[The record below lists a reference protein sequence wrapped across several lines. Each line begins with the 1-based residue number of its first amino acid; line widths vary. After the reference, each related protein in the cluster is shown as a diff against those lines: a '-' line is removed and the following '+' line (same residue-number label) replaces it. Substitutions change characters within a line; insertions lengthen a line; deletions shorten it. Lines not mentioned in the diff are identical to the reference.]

1 MLKYCKEHIDPSRL
15 KGFCMAPW
23 AQAIPD
29 EPDKPRIS
37 KVLKGVDL
45 FKEARDRHYPSAS
58 KPQG

>member
-1 MLKYCKEHIDPSRL
+1 
-15 KGFCMAPW
+15 MAPW